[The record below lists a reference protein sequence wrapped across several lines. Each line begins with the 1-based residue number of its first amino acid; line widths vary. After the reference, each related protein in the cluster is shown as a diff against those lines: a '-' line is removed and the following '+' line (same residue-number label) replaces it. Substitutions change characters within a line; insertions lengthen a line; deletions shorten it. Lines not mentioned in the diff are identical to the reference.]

1 MVQELWEQL
10 RQQVNISPMTIVDV
24 VLVLFIVY
32 RLYLII
38 RGTRAVQLLKG
49 LAILVAANLIAR
61 QLGLGLL
68 TWLLDQAL
76 TVGIIAL
83 PIIFYPELRRAL
95 EHLGRG
101 TLFPKSTLLAPRE
114 RAEAVDMV
122 VRATT
127 HMASRRL
134 GGLIVWEQE
143 IGLKDWSETGVAI
156 DGELSTELLLNIF
169 EPNTPLHDGAVI
181 LRGNRIRAASC
192 YLPLSDNPE
201 LRVDLGTRHR
211 AALGITEQSDAVAI
225 VVSEETGA
233 ISMATEGT
241 LNRYLD
247 EKDLRQRLDQY
258 LQARHQEHSLFHRR
272 FQSDEKE

>member
-1 MVQELWEQL
+1 MQELFNQL
-10 RQQVNISPMTIVDV
+10 RQQINISPMTIVDM
-24 VLVLFIVY
+24 VLVLFILY

-49 LAILVAANLIAR
+49 LAILILANVISR

-101 TLFPKSTLLAPRE
+101 TLFPKSTILGPQERE
-114 RAEAVDMV
+114 EAVDVV
-122 VRATT
+122 VRAVN
-127 HMASRRL
+127 HMADRRL

-143 IGLKDWSETGVAI
+143 IGLKDWSETGVGI

-181 LRGNRIRAASC
+181 LRGNRIRGASC
-192 YLPLSDNPE
+192 YLPLSDNPD

-233 ISMATEGT
+233 ISLATDGA
-241 LNRYLD
+241 LSRYLD
-247 EKDLRQRLDQY
+247 EKDLRQRLNQY
-258 LQARHQEHSLFHRR
+258 LQSRHQEHSLFHRR